1 MNLEVEKYEGE
12 LQYLRERVKELEM
25 ELSWQNHKSDRQTW
39 DEKTVEQDRFFQKIY
54 LQWSQYML

>member
-1 MNLEVEKYEGE
+1 MNREVEAYKGE

-25 ELSWQNHKSDRQTW
+25 ELSWENHKSDRQTW

>member
-1 MNLEVEKYEGE
+1 MNREVEAYKGE

-39 DEKTVEQDRFFQKIY
+39 DEKTVEQDRFF
-54 LQWSQYML
+54 

>member
-1 MNLEVEKYEGE
+1 MNREVEAYKGE

>member
-1 MNLEVEKYEGE
+1 MNREVEKYEGE

-25 ELSWQNHKSDRQTW
+25 ELSWQKHKTNSQTW
-39 DEKTVEQDRFFQKIY
+39 SEKTVEQDRFFQKIY